1 MRWLPISGEEIYK
14 GHIMKFKIIFVLM
27 IAVAILLAG
36 GSEKDLVGNLAPGM
50 AYAQVKQLDE
60 ETEKA
65 REEEQKGEK
74 IFSKLEEEK
83 EKEKEKEKI
92 RLPGQMPAVSP
103 ETFRMI
109 ETIENKNRELKKRE
123 EELRIKQTRLEAL
136 EAKVRKDL
144 DKIEKSISES
154 KEQMGI
160 QDERTK
166 KNVEALIKV
175 YSSMKPEEAANL
187 VEAIDEGLALQ
198 IISGMKSKIAGQVL
212 SNLDVKVAKRI
223 SENLAGKRD
232 KPSEKTN
239 SPGN

>member
-1 MRWLPISGEEIYK
+1 
-14 GHIMKFKIIFVLM
+14 M
-27 IAVAILLAG
+27 IAVAILLTG

-74 IFSKLEEEK
+74 IFFKSEE

>member
-14 GHIMKFKIIFVLM
+14 GHIMKFKIIFVFM
-27 IAVAILLAG
+27 IAVAILLTG

-74 IFSKLEEEK
+74 IFSKLEE

>member
-1 MRWLPISGEEIYK
+1 
-14 GHIMKFKIIFVLM
+14 MKFKIMFVFM
-27 IAVAILLAG
+27 IAVAFLLAG
-36 GSEKDLVGNLAPGM
+36 SSDKYLAGNLESGM
-50 AYAQVKQLDE
+50 AYAQVKQIDE
-60 ETEKA
+60 ETEKV
-65 REEEQKGEK
+65 REEKKISPLEPQK
-74 IFSKLEEEK
+74 EEVQ
-83 EKEKEKEKI
+83 EKEKI
-92 RLPGQMPAVSP
+92 QLPGQLPAVSP

-144 DKIEKSISES
+144 DKIEKNISES
-154 KEQMGI
+154 KKQMGI
-160 QDERTK
+160 QDEKTK
-166 KNVEALIKV
+166 ENVEALIKV
-175 YSSMKPEEAANL
+175 YSSMKPEDAANL

-232 KPSEKTN
+232 KPSEK
-239 SPGN
+239 SSSAGN

>member
-1 MRWLPISGEEIYK
+1 
-14 GHIMKFKIIFVLM
+14 MKFKIIFVFM
-27 IAVAILLAG
+27 IAVAFLLVGRSDKYLAG
-36 GSEKDLVGNLAPGM
+36 NLESGM
-50 AYAQVKQLDE
+50 AYAQVKQIDE
-60 ETEKA
+60 ETEKV
-65 REEEQKGEK
+65 REEKKISPLEPQK
-74 IFSKLEEEK
+74 EEV
-83 EKEKEKEKI
+83 KEKEKI
-92 RLPGQMPAVSP
+92 QLPGQMPAVSP

-123 EELRIKQTRLEAL
+123 DELRIKQTRLEAL

-144 DKIEKSISES
+144 DKIEKSIFES

-160 QDERTK
+160 QDEKTK
-166 KNVEALIKV
+166 ENVEALIKV
-175 YSSMKPEEAANL
+175 YSSMKPEDAANL

>member
-1 MRWLPISGEEIYK
+1 MGSEMCIRDRVGRSDRY
-14 GHIMKFKIIFVLM
+14 
-27 IAVAILLAG
+27 LAG
-36 GSEKDLVGNLAPGM
+36 NLEPGI

-74 IFSKLEEEK
+74 IFFKSEE

>member
-1 MRWLPISGEEIYK
+1 
-14 GHIMKFKIIFVLM
+14 MKFKTIFVFML
-27 IAVAILLAG
+27 AITFLLAG
-36 GSEKDLVGNLAPGM
+36 RSDKYFAGNLEPGM
-50 AYAQVKQLDE
+50 AYAQVKQLNE

-65 REEEQKGEK
+65 REKK
-74 IFSKLEEEK
+74 KLFPLEAQEEEVKKK
-83 EKEKEKEKI
+83 EKLK
-92 RLPGQMPAVSP
+92 LPGQMPAVSP

-109 ETIENKNRELKKRE
+109 ETIENKNRELKERE
-123 EELRIKQTRLEAL
+123 EALRIRETRLKAL
-136 EAKVRKDL
+136 ETKIRKDL
-144 DKIEKSISES
+144 DKIEKNISES

-160 QDERTK
+160 QDEKTK
-166 KNVEALIKV
+166 ENVEALIKV

-232 KPSEKTN
+232 KPKPG
-239 SPGN
+239 SPDN

>member
-1 MRWLPISGEEIYK
+1 
-14 GHIMKFKIIFVLM
+14 MKFKIIFVFM

-83 EKEKEKEKI
+83 EKEKEKI

-123 EELRIKQTRLEAL
+123 EALRLKEVRLEAL

>member
-14 GHIMKFKIIFVLM
+14 GHIMKFKIIFVFV

-160 QDERTK
+160 QDERAK

>member
-1 MRWLPISGEEIYK
+1 MRWLPISGEAIYK
-14 GHIMKFKIIFVLM
+14 GHIMKFKIIFVFV

-74 IFSKLEEEK
+74 IFSKLEE

-144 DKIEKSISES
+144 DKIEKNISES
-154 KEQMGI
+154 KKQMGI
-160 QDERTK
+160 QDEKTK
-166 KNVEALIKV
+166 ENVEALIKV

>member
-1 MRWLPISGEEIYK
+1 
-14 GHIMKFKIIFVLM
+14 MKFKIIFVFM

-74 IFSKLEEEK
+74 IFFKSEA

>member
-1 MRWLPISGEEIYK
+1 
-14 GHIMKFKIIFVLM
+14 MKFKIMFVFM
-27 IAVAILLAG
+27 IAVAFLLAG
-36 GSEKDLVGNLAPGM
+36 RSDNYLAGNLESGM
-50 AYAQVKQLDE
+50 AYAQVKQIDE
-60 ETEKA
+60 ETEKV
-65 REEEQKGEK
+65 REEKKILPLEPQK
-74 IFSKLEEEK
+74 EEV
-83 EKEKEKEKI
+83 KEKEKI
-92 RLPGQMPAVSP
+92 QLPGQMPAVSP
-103 ETFRMI
+103 ETFSETFRMI

-144 DKIEKSISES
+144 DKIEKNISES
-154 KEQMGI
+154 KKQMGI
-160 QDERTK
+160 QDEKTK
-166 KNVEALIKV
+166 ENVEALIKV

-232 KPSEKTN
+232 KPSEK
-239 SPGN
+239 SSSAGN

>member
-14 GHIMKFKIIFVLM
+14 GHIMKFKIIFVFM
-27 IAVAILLAG
+27 IAVAILLTG

-74 IFSKLEEEK
+74 IFFKLEE

>member
-1 MRWLPISGEEIYK
+1 MRWLPISGEAIYK

-27 IAVAILLAG
+27 IAVAFLLAG

-160 QDERTK
+160 QDERAK

>member
-14 GHIMKFKIIFVLM
+14 GHIMKFKIIFVFM
-27 IAVAILLAG
+27 IAVAILLTG

-74 IFSKLEEEK
+74 IFFKSEE

-123 EELRIKQTRLEAL
+123 EALRLKEVRLEAL

>member
-1 MRWLPISGEEIYK
+1 
-14 GHIMKFKIIFVLM
+14 MKFKIIFVLM

-74 IFSKLEEEK
+74 IFSKLEE

>member
-1 MRWLPISGEEIYK
+1 MRWLPISGEAIYK
-14 GHIMKFKIIFVLM
+14 GHIMKFKIIFVFM
-27 IAVAILLAG
+27 IAVAILLTG

>member
-1 MRWLPISGEEIYK
+1 MRWLPISGEAIYK
-14 GHIMKFKIIFVLM
+14 GHIMKFKIIFVFM

-239 SPGN
+239 SPDN

>member
-1 MRWLPISGEEIYK
+1 
-14 GHIMKFKIIFVLM
+14 M

-74 IFSKLEEEK
+74 IFFKSEE

-123 EELRIKQTRLEAL
+123 EALRLKEVRLEAL

-144 DKIEKSISES
+144 NKIEKSISES